1 MNITKIA
8 VGIDFSP
15 ESDSAVQHAMNIA
28 RHVGA
33 EVVLV
38 HVGAIIDDTF
48 NANETLH
55 PSIKEWQAFVQ
66 QDLADDRRRLEEM
79 RERLR
84 GQGVEISHVLRDGFA
99 DTGLAETAG
108 DIGADLLIVGTHG
121 RSGLRRFFL
130 GSISERVVRLSHTN
144 VMVARALPAPEAG
157 KRGYRRILVP
167 TDFSA
172 PAARALELAFD
183 LAAPGARIELVH
195 FWQVPVTASTPYAP
209 FKAAEDALTTVREAM
224 SEAAE
229 QSGQSLLERY
239 RRSDVDLTYHAVEAS
254 PAHGIQDRLAQ
265 GDYELVTVGSHGR
278 RGIRRLL
285 LGSVAE
291 LTVRH
296 APCSVLVAHGGSETQ
311 PETRSDADAMPTAH

>member
-1 MNITKIA
+1 MNITKIV

-38 HVGAIIDDTF
+38 HVGAILDHSLNTS
-48 NANETLH
+48 ETVH
-55 PSIKEWQAFVQ
+55 PSIKEWETFVHQ
-66 QDLADDRRRLEEM
+66 ELAVDRRRLEEM

-84 GQGVEISHVLRDGFA
+84 GQGVEISHLVRDGFA
-99 DTGLAETAG
+99 DTALTETAS
-108 DIGADLLIVGTHG
+108 DIGANLLVVGTHG

-144 VMVARALPAPEAG
+144 VMVARALLTPDAG
-157 KRGYRRILVP
+157 QRGYRRILVP

-172 PAARALELAFD
+172 PAARALELSFD
-183 LAAPGARIELVH
+183 LAAPGARIEIVH

-224 SEAAE
+224 AEAAE
-229 QSGQSLLERY
+229 QSGQTLLERY
-239 RRSDVDLTYHAVEAS
+239 RASGVDLSYHAVEAS
-254 PAHGIQDRLAQ
+254 PAHGIHDRLAQ
-265 GDYELVTVGSHGR
+265 GDYELVAVGSHGR

-296 APCSVLVAHGGSETQ
+296 APCSVLVAHGGPEHQ
-311 PETRSDADAMPTAH
+311 PDAK

>member
-1 MNITKIA
+1 MKITKIA
-8 VGIDFSP
+8 VGVDFSP

-38 HVGAIIDDTF
+38 HVGAILDYSF
-48 NANETLH
+48 SASETVH
-55 PSIKEWQAFVQ
+55 PSIKEWETLVHQE
-66 QDLADDRRRLEEM
+66 LADDRRRLEEM

-84 GQGVEISHVLRDGFA
+84 GQGVEVSHLVRDGFA
-99 DTGLAETAG
+99 DTSLAETASE
-108 DIGADLLIVGTHG
+108 IGANLLMVGTHG
-121 RSGLRRFFL
+121 RSGIRRFFL

-144 VMVARALPAPEAG
+144 VMVARALNDG
-157 KRGYRRILVP
+157 QRGYRRILVP

-172 PAARALELAFD
+172 PAARALELSFD

-195 FWQVPVTASTPYAP
+195 FWQVPVAASTPYAP

-224 SEAAE
+224 AEAAE
-229 QSGQSLLERY
+229 QGGQDLLERY
-239 RRSDVDLTYHAVEAS
+239 RSSSVDLTYHAVEAS
-254 PAHGIQDRLAQ
+254 PAHGIHDRLAQ
-265 GDYELVTVGSHGR
+265 GDYELVAVGSHGR

-296 APCSVLVAHGGSETQ
+296 APCSVLVAHGGPETQ
-311 PETRSDADAMPTAH
+311 PDVQPDAPSEAAASAR

>member
-1 MNITKIA
+1 MSITKIA

-38 HVGAIIDDTF
+38 HVGAILDQSF
-48 NANETLH
+48 NASETVH
-55 PSIKEWQAFVQ
+55 PSIKEWETFVHQ
-66 QDLADDRRRLEEM
+66 ELAEDRRRLEEM

-84 GQGVEISHVLRDGFA
+84 GQGVEISHLVRDGFA
-99 DTGLAETAG
+99 DTALTETASE
-108 DIGADLLIVGTHG
+108 IGADLLVVGTHG

-144 VMVARALPAPEAG
+144 VMVARALPDPNAG
-157 KRGYRRILVP
+157 QRGYRRILVP

-172 PAARALELAFD
+172 TAARALELAFD
-183 LAAPGARIELVH
+183 LAAPGARVELVH

-209 FKAAEDALTTVREAM
+209 FKAAEEALTTVREAM
-224 SEAAE
+224 AEAAE
-229 QSGQSLLERY
+229 QSGQGLLERY
-239 RRSDVDLTYHAVEAS
+239 RRSNVDLTYHAVEAS
-254 PAHGIQDRLAQ
+254 PAHGIHDRLAQ
-265 GDYELVTVGSHGR
+265 GDYELVAVGSHGR

-296 APCSVLVAHGGSETQ
+296 APCSVLVAHGGAETSADQ
-311 PETRSDADAMPTAH
+311 PASR

>member
-15 ESDSAVQHAMNIA
+15 ESDSAIQHAVNIA
-28 RHVGA
+28 RHAGA
-33 EVVLV
+33 EIVLV
-38 HVGAIIDDTF
+38 HVGAILDHSLI
-48 NANETLH
+48 ASESVH
-55 PSIKEWQAFVQ
+55 PSIKEWETVVHQA
-66 QDLADDRRRLEEM
+66 LAEDRRRLEEL
-79 RERLR
+79 RERLL
-84 GQGVEISHVLRDGFA
+84 GQGVEISHVIRDGFA
-99 DTGLAETAG
+99 DTALAETASE
-108 DIGADLLIVGTHG
+108 IGADLLIVGTHG

-144 VMVARALPAPEAG
+144 VMVARALSDAPA
-157 KRGYRRILVP
+157 GYRRILVP

-183 LAAPGARIELVH
+183 VAGPGASIEVVH

-224 SEAAE
+224 AEAAE
-229 QSGQSLLERY
+229 QSGQRLLESY
-239 RRSDVDLTYHAVEAS
+239 RRSGVDLTYHAVEAS
-254 PAHGIQDRLAQ
+254 PAHGIQDRLAA
-265 GDYELVTVGSHGR
+265 GNYDLVAVGSHGR

-296 APCSVLVAHGGSETQ
+296 APCSALVAHGG
-311 PETRSDADAMPTAH
+311 PEAPSSAQIGA

>member
-15 ESDSAVQHAMNIA
+15 ESDSALQHAMNIA

-38 HVGAIIDDTF
+38 HVGAILDQSF
-48 NANETLH
+48 NAGETVH
-55 PSIKEWQAFVQ
+55 PSIKEWETFVHRE
-66 QDLADDRRRLEEM
+66 LADDRRRLEEM

-84 GQGVEISHVLRDGFA
+84 GQGVEISHLVRDGFA
-99 DTGLAETAG
+99 DTALTETAS
-108 DIGADLLIVGTHG
+108 DIGANLLVVGTHG

-144 VMVARALPAPEAG
+144 VMVARALLTPDAG
-157 KRGYRRILVP
+157 QRGYRRILVP

-183 LAAPGARIELVH
+183 LAAPGARIEIVH

-224 SEAAE
+224 AEAAE
-229 QSGQSLLERY
+229 QSGQTLLERY
-239 RRSDVDLTYHAVEAS
+239 RASSVDLSYHAVEAS
-254 PAHGIQDRLAQ
+254 PAHGIHDRLAQ
-265 GDYELVTVGSHGR
+265 GDYELVAVGSHGR

-296 APCSVLVAHGGSETQ
+296 APCSVLVAHGGPEHQ
-311 PETRSDADAMPTAH
+311 PDAK

>member
-1 MNITKIA
+1 MNIKKIA

-15 ESDSAVQHAMNIA
+15 EADSATQHAMHIA

-38 HVGAIIDDTF
+38 HVGAILDPQL
-48 NANETLH
+48 NVGETVH
-55 PSIKEWQAFVQ
+55 PSIKEWETFVQ
-66 QDLADDRRRLEEM
+66 QALVEDRRRLEAL

-84 GQGVEISHVLRDGFA
+84 GQGVEISHVVRDGFA
-99 DTGLAETAG
+99 DTALAETAG
-108 DIGADLLIVGTHG
+108 EIGADLLVVGTHG
-121 RSGLRRFFL
+121 RSGLKRFFL
-130 GSISERVVRLSHTN
+130 GSISERVVRLSTTN
-144 VMVARALPAPEAG
+144 VMVARALDISPG
-157 KRGYRRILVP
+157 GYRRILVP

-183 LAAPGARIELVH
+183 LAAPGASIEVVH
-195 FWQVPVTASTPYAP
+195 FWQIPVTASTPYAP

-224 SEAAE
+224 AEAAQ
-229 QSGQSLLERY
+229 QSGERLLERY
-239 RRSDVDLTYHAVEAS
+239 RSSRAELTYQAVEAS
-254 PAHGIQDRLAQ
+254 PAHGIHDRLAQ
-265 GDYELVTVGSHGR
+265 SDYELVAVGSHGR

-296 APCSVLVAHGGSETQ
+296 APCSVLVAHGGAET
-311 PETRSDADAMPTAH
+311 ESAAARAE